1 MGTVYSISRVG
12 TFDDCRLR
20 YRYQY
25 VDRLKAEKETIE
37 AYMGSRVH
45 EALQELYGF
54 VRNGVVKPLEWLLDA
69 YEDLWDRNLTDAVK
83 VVRPEFTADDYRRK
97 GRKCLEDYYRTY
109 APFDRA
115 KVVATEKKV
124 TFKLRDEAGEV
135 EFLGFIDRLDW
146 NDRDRVFEI
155 HDYKTSGSLPSQ
167 EDADADEQLGL
178 YHLAVRSEWP
188 DAEDVRLVWHYLVFD
203 KEIVSSRKPEDLEAL
218 EKEIVRRVRRIE
230 AATDFPPT
238 RSALCDWCG
247 FQDVCPEWKHPVAVA
262 KLPVNEY
269 LKDEG
274 VTLVAKYAELAE
286 RKKALKEAAEALEAE
301 ERKLEE
307 AAFAYARC
315 PGYHGHRRARPPAR
329 PVREERGLRPAEEGG
344 RGQVGGA
351 ARAPARREEIRRRL
365 DDQQLHADRP
375 DEGLAGGPARQGPPL
390 SRHPRREERL
400 PEEEIALGPG
410 RGARG
415 CGSAPILL

>member
-12 TFDDCRLR
+12 VFDDCRLR

-25 VDRLKAEKETIE
+25 IDRLKADKETIE

-54 VRNGVVKPLEWLLDA
+54 VRNGVVKPREWLLDT
-69 YEDLWDRNLTDAVK
+69 YESLWERNLTDTVK
-83 VVRPEFTADDYRRK
+83 VVRQEYAPDDYRRK
-97 GRKCLEDYYRTY
+97 GRKCLEDFYGAY

-146 NDRDRVFEI
+146 DDRAKVFEI

-167 EDADADEQLGL
+167 EDADRDEQLGL

-188 DAEDVRLVWHYLVFD
+188 DADGVRLVWHYLVFNR
-203 KEIVSSRKPEDLEAL
+203 EIVSSRKPEDLETL

-230 AATDFPPT
+230 AATEFPPT

-247 FQDVCPEWKHPVAVA
+247 YQDICPEWKHPLEVA

-274 VTLVAKYAELAE
+274 VNLVAKYAGLAE
-286 RKKALKEAAEALEAE
+286 RKKALKVAAESLEDE

-307 AAFAYARC
+307 AAFAFAASR
-315 PGYHGHRRARPPAR
+315 GISVIDGAGHQLVLSEKIESSAPLKKEDA
-329 PVREERGLRPAEEGG
+329 VKWEGLRGLLLEEKKYEDVSTINNYMLVS
-344 RGQVGGA
+344 RMRDWPEALMDKV
-351 ARAPARREEIRRRL
+351 RRFLITRVIRNIYLRKK
-365 DDQQLHADRP
+365 
-375 DEGLAGGPARQGPPL
+375 
-390 SRHPRREERL
+390 
-400 PEEEIALGPG
+400 
-410 RGARG
+410 
-415 CGSAPILL
+415 

>member
-20 YRYQY
+20 YRFQY

-45 EALQELYGF
+45 EALQELYRF
-54 VRNGVVKPLEWLLDA
+54 VRNGVVKPLEWLLDT

-83 VVRPEFTADDYRRK
+83 VVRQDLAPGDYRRK

-109 APFDRA
+109 APFDGA

-124 TFKLRDEAGEV
+124 TFKLRDEAGDV

-146 NDRDRVFEI
+146 NDRSGVFEI

-188 DAEDVRLVWHYLVFD
+188 DAKDVRLIWHYLAFN

-230 AATDFPPT
+230 AATEFPPT

-247 FQDVCPEWKHPVAVA
+247 YQDICPEWKHVLEAA

-274 VTLVAKYAELAE
+274 VVLVAKYAELAG
-286 RKKALKEAAEALEAE
+286 RKKALKEEIEALEE
-301 ERKLEE
+301 EEGRLEE
-307 AAFAYARC
+307 AAFAF
-315 PGYHGHRRARPPAR
+315 
-329 PVREERGLRPAEEGG
+329 
-344 RGQVGGA
+344 GA
-351 ARAPARREEIRRRL
+351 ARGIAVIDGPGCQLVLCEKSESCAPMKKEDPARW
-365 DDQQLHADRP
+365 
-375 DEGLAGGPARQGPPL
+375 EGLRKL
-390 SRHPRREERL
+390 LLEEKRYEDVSTINNYMLVSRMRDWPKALLDKVRRFLITRL
-400 PEEEIALGPG
+400 IRTVYL
-410 RGARG
+410 RKK
-415 CGSAPILL
+415 

>member
-25 VDRLKAEKETIE
+25 IDRMKAEKETIE

-54 VRNGVVKPLEWLLDA
+54 VRNGVVKPREWLLDT
-69 YEDLWDRNLTDAVK
+69 YESLWERNLTDTVK
-83 VVRPEFTADDYRRK
+83 VVRQEYAPDDYRRK
-97 GRKCLEDYYRTY
+97 GRKCLEDFYGAY

-146 NDRDRVFEI
+146 DDRAKVFEI

-167 EDADADEQLGL
+167 EDADRDEQLGL

-188 DAEDVRLVWHYLVFD
+188 DADGVRLVWHYLVFNR
-203 KEIVSSRKPEDLEAL
+203 EIVSSRKPEDLETL

-230 AATDFPPT
+230 AATEFPPT

-247 FQDVCPEWKHPVAVA
+247 YQDICPEWKHPLEVA

-274 VTLVAKYAELAE
+274 VNLVAKYAGLAE
-286 RKKALKEAAEALEAE
+286 RKKALKVAAESLEDE

-307 AAFAYARC
+307 AAFAFAASR
-315 PGYHGHRRARPPAR
+315 GISVIDGAGHQLVLSEKIESSAPLKKEDA
-329 PVREERGLRPAEEGG
+329 VKWEGLRGLLLEEKKYEDVSTINNYMLVS
-344 RGQVGGA
+344 RMRDWPEALMDKV
-351 ARAPARREEIRRRL
+351 RRFLITRVIRNIYLRKK
-365 DDQQLHADRP
+365 
-375 DEGLAGGPARQGPPL
+375 
-390 SRHPRREERL
+390 
-400 PEEEIALGPG
+400 
-410 RGARG
+410 
-415 CGSAPILL
+415 

>member
-1 MGTVYSISRVG
+1 MGTIYSISRVG

-20 YRYQY
+20 YRFQY

-45 EALQELYGF
+45 EALQELYRF
-54 VRNGVVKPLEWLLDA
+54 ARNGVVKPLEWLLAA

-83 VVRPEFTADDYRRK
+83 VVRQEFTSEDYRRK

-109 APFDRA
+109 APFEGA

-146 NDRDRVFEI
+146 NDRDKVFEI

-167 EDADADEQLGL
+167 EEADRDEQLGL

-188 DAEDVRLVWHYLVFD
+188 DAKAVRLVWHYLVFNR
-203 KEIVSSRKPEDLEAL
+203 EIASSRRPEDLEAL

-230 AATDFPPT
+230 AATEFPPT

-247 FQDVCPEWKHPVAVA
+247 FQDVCPEWKHAVEVA

-286 RKKALKEAAEALEAE
+286 RKKAMKGAVEALDAE

-307 AAFAYARC
+307 AAFAYARARDITVIDG
-315 PGYHGHRRARPPAR
+315 PGHQL
-329 PVREERGLRPAEEGG
+329 VLSERTEACAPLKKEDAAKWEGLRALLLEEKKYND
-344 RGQVGGA
+344 VSTINNYMLT
-351 ARAPARREEIRRRL
+351 ARMRDWPESLLDRVRRFLVTRVTR
-365 DDQQLHADRP
+365 
-375 DEGLAGGPARQGPPL
+375 
-390 SRHPRREERL
+390 
-400 PEEEIALGPG
+400 
-410 RGARG
+410 
-415 CGSAPILL
+415 SAYLRKK